1 MKLSANVTVF
11 SYQSAQ
17 NFSSGYVLDTRI
29 YDLCL
34 KRNRKIVFIGLVQ
47 SRSFLIEV
55 L

>member
-1 MKLSANVTVF
+1 MF

-17 NFSSGYVLDTRI
+17 NFSSGFVLETRV
-29 YDLCL
+29 YDLGL
-34 KRNRKIVFIGLVQ
+34 KRNRKIVFIDLVQ